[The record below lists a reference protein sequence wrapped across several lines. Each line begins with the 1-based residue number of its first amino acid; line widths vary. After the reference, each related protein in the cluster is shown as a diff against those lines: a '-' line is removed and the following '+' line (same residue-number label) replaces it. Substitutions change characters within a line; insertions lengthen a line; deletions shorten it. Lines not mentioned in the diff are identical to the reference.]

1 MLIICE
7 AHFFGDDL
15 NSVVDNRGFLRVGHA
30 NAFVPVRPV
39 FCQAGEKV
47 FTRDD
52 EDASPFQSLIKLI
65 TGNG

>member
-1 MLIICE
+1 M
-7 AHFFGDDL
+7 
-15 NSVVDNRGFLRVGHA
+15 RVGHA
-30 NAFVPVRPV
+30 NAFVSVMPVL
-39 FCQAGEKV
+39 CQTREEV